1 MRGDEETMTNEVRP
15 SRGFVQVGG
24 DRDEPVECDEVHPL
38 DKDYSSPQAPS
49 KRTQSGPWTLRWVG
63 IIGFACGC
71 VSLLPAAAL
80 ATNFPATW
88 LESLGSTIHRLGM
101 ICILVGGILIIL
113 ARRLE
118 QLEKTSPRSARP
130 HRRSRDIH

>member
-1 MRGDEETMTNEVRP
+1 MTNEVRP
-15 SRGFVQVGG
+15 SRRHRQVGG

-63 IIGFACGC
+63 IIGFASGC
-71 VSLLPAAAL
+71 LSLLPAAAL
-80 ATNFPATW
+80 ATSFPATW
-88 LESLGSTIHRLGM
+88 LESLGSMIHRLGM
-101 ICILVGGILIIL
+101 ICILIGGILIIL

-118 QLEKTSPRSARP
+118 ELEKTLPRSAP
-130 HRRSRDIH
+130 PQRRSREIR